1 MVAAIF
7 ILFVMVTGFIMA
19 YAVLAEPIDLI
30 VDSLTGAHTETGDE
44 IGDTMDLIKFAF
56 GAAIV
61 VGIVFAIILFI
72 VYGHKKEYE

>member
-44 IGDTMDLIKFAF
+44 IGDTMDKFAF